1 MIRVGLKSLV
11 MAELTKDND
20 ANMSENGQAE
30 VAYGKIK
37 SMPNVQSL
45 ELNATVQ
52 ETNVD
57 SDDTTDVL
65 SVCSGYNGTVTRD
78 AFSPED
84 LAWLLGEKKVD
95 GINVSTGADE
105 APYVAFGFKTLLKG
119 KGSGGQY
126 LYMWVLKAKFS
137 QSNFSAQSMGNETLT
152 PQADAISFKSSSR
165 YCDGAWR
172 FYTRSNSGSMDST
185 FFSQNTLQKL
195 ATAAEQVYSQPV
207 NGVIF
212 AENLPD
218 SGTVGNVYIVS
229 DKAYYW
235 NGTEF
240 AEVE

>member
-1 MIRVGLKSLV
+1 MIRVGLKNLV

-20 ANMSENGQAE
+20 ANMSQNGTAE
-30 VAYGKIK
+30 VTYGKIK
-37 SMPNVQSL
+37 QMPNVQSI
-45 ELNATVQ
+45 ELNATLQ
-52 ETNVD
+52 EANVD

-65 SVCSGYNGTVTRD
+65 SVCSGYNGTVTRN

-137 QSNFSAQSMGNETLT
+137 QSNFSAQSKGNETLT

-165 YCDGAWR
+165 NCDGAWR
-172 FYTRSNSGSMDST
+172 FYARSNSASMDGT
-185 FFSQNTLQKL
+185 FFSQSTLQKL
-195 ATAAEQVYSQPV
+195 ATATTQVYSQPV
-207 NGVIF
+207 SAVSF
-212 AENLPD
+212 AESLPS
-218 SGTVGNVYIVS
+218 SGEVGTVYIVS